1 MNAFQLALTDEE
13 KNFCR
18 DLIRHTIADGLGL
31 AQGPKPALESETLN
45 MELGAFVTLK
55 LGGRL
60 RGCIGNVVGN
70 GPLVATIERMA
81 QAAAFEDPRFA
92 PVTAGEFPELEI
104 EVSVM
109 GPLTPCPDPELIEV
123 GRHGLYI
130 RKSMHSGLLLPQ
142 VATEWGWDR
151 ETFLDQTCVKAGLPK
166 GSWRKSKT
174 EIWWFEAVI
183 F

>member
-1 MNAFQLALTDEE
+1 MTFELVLTEAEKRHCKDLAHWA
-13 KNFCR
+13 
-18 DLIRHTIADGLGL
+18 IRSHLGL
-31 AQGPKPALESETLN
+31 TSEPRPVLDSRTLG
-45 MELGAFVTLK
+45 EDLGAFVTLK
-55 LGGRL
+55 RDGRL

-70 GPLVATIERMA
+70 GPLDATIERMA
-81 QAAAFEDPRFA
+81 GAAAFEDPRFA
-92 PVTAGEFPELEI
+92 PLAADELDDLHMEI
-104 EVSVM
+104 SVM
-109 GPLTPCPDPELIEV
+109 GPLSPCPDPELIEV

-130 RKSMHSGLLLPQ
+130 RKAMHSGLLLPQ

-166 GSWRKSKT
+166 GTWRKPKT

>member
-1 MNAFQLALTDEE
+1 MQDFQLVLTDAE
-13 KNFCR
+13 KRFCKELAR
-18 DLIRHTIADGLGL
+18 YAIAQELDQ
-31 AQGPKPALESETLN
+31 AAEKPALQSETLRA
-45 MELGAFVTLK
+45 ELGAFVTLK
-55 LGGRL
+55 KDGQL

-70 GPLVATIERMA
+70 GPLVETIERMA
-81 QAAAFEDPRFA
+81 KAAAFEDPRFP
-92 PVTAGEFPELEI
+92 PVSAAEAGGLAVEI
-104 EVSVM
+104 SVM
-109 GPLTPCPDPELIEV
+109 GPLTLCPDPELIEV

-130 RKSMHSGLLLPQ
+130 RKSIHAGLLLPQ
-142 VATEWGWDR
+142 VAVEQGWDR

>member
-1 MNAFQLALTDEE
+1 MNAFELIFTDEE
-13 KNFCR
+13 KRFCKDLVDWVIR
-18 DLIRHTIADGLGL
+18 DHLGL
-31 AQGPKPALESETLN
+31 TSDPKPVMDSRTLRE
-45 MELGAFVTLK
+45 ELGAFVTLK
-55 LGGRL
+55 SGGRL
-60 RGCIGNVVGN
+60 RGCIGNIVGK

-81 QAAAFEDPRFA
+81 GAAAFEDPRFA
-92 PVTAGEFPELEI
+92 PLAADEIEGLHI

-109 GPLTPCPDPELIEV
+109 GPLSPCPDPELIEP

-130 RKSMHSGLLLPQ
+130 RKAMHSGLLLPQ

-166 GSWRKSKT
+166 GTWRKPKT

>member
-1 MNAFQLALTDEE
+1 MNTFELVLTDAE
-13 KNFCR
+13 KRFCK
-18 DLIRHTIADGLGL
+18 DLVAWTIRYHLGG
-31 AQGPKPALESETLN
+31 ATGPKPALDSTTLN
-45 MELGAFVTLK
+45 EELGAFVTLK
-55 LGGRL
+55 REGRL
-60 RGCIGNVVGN
+60 RGCIGNIVGK

-81 QAAAFEDPRFA
+81 GAAAFEDPRF
-92 PVTAGEFPELEI
+92 PPLTAEELDDLEI

-166 GSWRKSKT
+166 GTWRKPKT

>member
-1 MNAFQLALTDEE
+1 VNTFELVLTDAE
-13 KNFCR
+13 KRFCK
-18 DLIRHTIADGLGL
+18 DLVVWAIRHHLGQTADPRPVLDS
-31 AQGPKPALESETLN
+31 QTLSA
-45 MELGAFVTLK
+45 ELGAFVTLK
-55 LGGRL
+55 REGRL
-60 RGCIGNVVGN
+60 RGCIGNIVGN
-70 GPLVATIERMA
+70 GPLAATIERMA
-81 QAAAFEDPRFA
+81 GAAAFEDPRF
-92 PVTAGEFPELEI
+92 PPLTAGELDDLAI

-130 RKSMHSGLLLPQ
+130 RKSIHSGLLLPQ

-166 GSWRKSKT
+166 GTWRKPKT

>member
-1 MNAFQLALTDEE
+1 MNTFELVLTDEE
-13 KNFCR
+13 KRFCK
-18 DLIRHTIADGLGL
+18 DLVIWVIRQHLGQTSE
-31 AQGPKPALESETLN
+31 ARPALDSKTLSA
-45 MELGAFVTLK
+45 ELGAFVTLK
-55 LGGRL
+55 RDGRL
-60 RGCIGNVVGN
+60 RGCIGNIVGS
-70 GPLVATIERMA
+70 GPLAATIERMA
-81 QAAAFEDPRFA
+81 GAAAFEDPRFPA
-92 PVTAGEFPELEI
+92 LTAGELADLEI

-109 GPLTPCPDPELIEV
+109 GPLTLCPDPELIKV

-166 GSWRKSKT
+166 GTWRKSKT

>member
-13 KNFCR
+13 KRFCKN
-18 DLIRHTIADGLGL
+18 LILHTIADRLGL
-31 AQGPKPALESETLN
+31 AEGPKPVLVSETLN
-45 MELGAFVTLK
+45 RELGAFVTLK
-55 LGGRL
+55 IQGRL
-60 RGCIGNVVGN
+60 RGCIGNIVGN

-81 QAAAFEDPRFA
+81 LAAAFEDPRFP
-92 PVTAGEFPELEI
+92 PVSAGEYPELEL

-109 GPLTPCPDPELIEV
+109 GPLSPCPDPELIEV

-166 GSWRKSKT
+166 GTWRKPKT

>member
-1 MNAFQLALTDEE
+1 MSTFELILTDEE
-13 KNFCR
+13 KRFCK
-18 DLIRHTIADGLGL
+18 DLVGWVIRHHLGL
-31 AQGPKPALESETLN
+31 TSDLRPVLDSKTLSE
-45 MELGAFVTLK
+45 ELGAFVTLK
-55 LGGRL
+55 RGGRL
-60 RGCIGNVVGN
+60 RGCIGNIVGN
-70 GPLVATIERMA
+70 GPLLSTIERMA
-81 QAAAFEDPRFA
+81 GAAAFEDPRFPPLTVA
-92 PVTAGEFPELEI
+92 EFDDLEV

-109 GPLTPCPDPELIEV
+109 GPLTPCPDPGLIEV

-166 GSWRKSKT
+166 GTWRKPKT

>member
-1 MNAFQLALTDEE
+1 MQDFHLSLTDEE
-13 KNFCR
+13 KRFCKG
-18 DLIRHTIADGLGL
+18 LIRWVIAHHLGL
-31 AQGPKPALESETLN
+31 PGEKPRLESATLDA
-45 MELGAFVTLK
+45 ELGAFVTLK
-55 LGGRL
+55 KGGHL
-60 RGCIGNVVGN
+60 RGCIGNIVGS

-81 QAAAFEDPRFA
+81 GAAAFEDPRFP
-92 PVTAGEFPELEI
+92 PVAAAEFDELEI
-104 EVSVM
+104 EVSVL
-109 GPLTPCPDPELIEV
+109 GPLTQCPDPELIEV

-166 GSWRKSKT
+166 GTWRKPKV
-174 EIWWFEAVI
+174 EIWWFEAEI

>member
-1 MNAFQLALTDEE
+1 MQEFQLVLTDAE
-13 KNFCR
+13 KVFCK
-18 DLIRHTIADGLGL
+18 DLIRSVIAGHLGL
-31 AQGPKPALESETLN
+31 PASRPSIESRTLQ

-55 LGGRL
+55 IGGHL
-60 RGCIGNVVGN
+60 RGCIGNIVGN
-70 GPLVATIERMA
+70 GPLLATIERMA
-81 QAAAFEDPRFA
+81 GAAAFEDPRFS
-92 PVTAGEFPELEI
+92 PLTAEEFSQLEI

-109 GPLTPCPDPELIEV
+109 GPLSICPDPELIEM

-166 GSWRKSKT
+166 GTWRKSKT

>member
-1 MNAFQLALTDEE
+1 M
-13 KNFCR
+13 
-18 DLIRHTIADGLGL
+18 
-31 AQGPKPALESETLN
+31 PPASMT
-45 MELGAFVTLK
+45 K
-55 LGGRL
+55 
-60 RGCIGNVVGN
+60 
-70 GPLVATIERMA
+70 
-81 QAAAFEDPRFA
+81 
-92 PVTAGEFPELEI
+92 
-104 EVSVM
+104 
-109 GPLTPCPDPELIEV
+109 CPDPELIKV

-166 GSWRKSKT
+166 GTWRKSKT

>member
-1 MNAFQLALTDEE
+1 MQEFHLSLTDAE
-13 KNFCR
+13 KSFCKS
-18 DLIRHTIADGLGL
+18 LIRWVMASHLGL
-31 AQGPKPALESETLN
+31 SGEKPTLESATLQA
-45 MELGAFVTLK
+45 ELGAFVTLK
-55 LGGRL
+55 KDGQL

-81 QAAAFEDPRFA
+81 QAAAFEDPRFS
-92 PVTAGEFPELEI
+92 PVTAEELEQLEI

-109 GPLTPCPDPELIEV
+109 GPLTPCPNPELIEI

-130 RKSMHSGLLLPQ
+130 RKSLHSGLLLPQ

-166 GSWRKSKT
+166 GSWRKPKV
-174 EIWWFEAVI
+174 ELWWFEAEI

>member
-1 MNAFQLALTDEE
+1 MSSDTLGRELLTLARSAIAARFGQVVAAATASDPALTV
-13 KNFCR
+13 
-18 DLIRHTIADGLGL
+18 
-31 AQGPKPALESETLN
+31 P
-45 MELGAFVTLK
+45 GATFVTLTQQ
-55 LGGRL
+55 GRL

-81 QAAAFEDPRFA
+81 GAAAFEDPRFPPLA
-92 PVTAGEFPELEI
+92 AEELDDLDI
-104 EVSVM
+104 EVSVL
-109 GPLTPCPDPELIEV
+109 GPITPCPDPELIEI

-130 RKSMHSGLLLPQ
+130 RKSLHSGLLLPQ

-166 GSWRKSKT
+166 GTWRKSKV

>member
-1 MNAFQLALTDEE
+1 MNSFKLVLTDEE
-13 KNFCR
+13 KRFCKDLVVWVIR
-18 DLIRHTIADGLGL
+18 DHLGL
-31 AQGPKPALESETLN
+31 ASEPRPVFESRTLSE
-45 MELGAFVTLK
+45 ELGAFVTLK
-55 LGGRL
+55 REGRL
-60 RGCIGNVVGN
+60 RGCIGNIVGN

-81 QAAAFEDPRFA
+81 GAAAFEDPRFPPLKA
-92 PVTAGEFPELEI
+92 EELADLDI

-109 GPLTPCPDPELIEV
+109 GPLTPCPDPELVEV

>member
-1 MNAFQLALTDEE
+1 MDAFQLVLSDEE
-13 KNFCR
+13 KRFCK
-18 DLIRHTIADGLGL
+18 DLIRYVITHHLGC
-31 AQGPKPALESETLN
+31 AIGPKPTLESQTLN

-55 LGGRL
+55 RRGRL
-60 RGCIGNVVGN
+60 RGCIGNIVGC
-70 GPLVATIERMA
+70 GPLVATLERMA
-81 QAAAFEDPRFA
+81 GAAAFEDPRFS
-92 PVTAGEFPELEI
+92 PLTAEELDDLTI

-109 GPLTPCPDPELIEV
+109 GPLTLCPDPELIEI

-130 RKSMHSGLLLPQ
+130 RKSMHCGLLLPQ
-142 VATEWGWDR
+142 VATECGWDR

-166 GSWRKSKT
+166 GTWRKSKT

>member
-1 MNAFQLALTDEE
+1 MNAFQLVLTDEE
-13 KNFCR
+13 KRFCK
-18 DLIRHTIADGLGL
+18 DLIRYVIAHHLGQ
-31 AQGPKPALESETLN
+31 AEGPEPALASETLN

-55 LGGRL
+55 RQGRL

-81 QAAAFEDPRFA
+81 GAAAFEDPRFPPLA
-92 PVTAGEFPELEI
+92 AEELADLDI
-104 EVSVM
+104 EVSVL
-109 GPLTPCPDPELIEV
+109 GPITPCPDPELIEI

-130 RKSMHSGLLLPQ
+130 RKSLHSGLLLPQ

-166 GSWRKSKT
+166 GSWRKPKV

>member
-1 MNAFQLALTDEE
+1 MQEFHLTLTDVE
-13 KNFCR
+13 KSFCKS
-18 DLIRHTIADGLGL
+18 LIRWVMARNLG
-31 AQGPKPALESETLN
+31 QPGEKPTLESATLQA
-45 MELGAFVTLK
+45 ELGAFVTLK
-55 LGGRL
+55 KKGQL

-81 QAAAFEDPRFA
+81 QAAAFEDPRFS
-92 PVTAGEFPELEI
+92 PVTAEELEQLEI

-109 GPLTPCPDPELIEV
+109 GPLTPCPDPELIEI

-166 GSWRKSKT
+166 GTWRKPKV
-174 EIWWFEAVI
+174 ELWWFEAEI

>member
-1 MNAFQLALTDEE
+1 MQEFHLSLTDAE
-13 KNFCR
+13 KSFCKS
-18 DLIRHTIADGLGL
+18 LIRWVMASHLG
-31 AQGPKPALESETLN
+31 QPGEKPTLESATLQA
-45 MELGAFVTLK
+45 ELGAFVTLK
-55 LGGRL
+55 KDGQL

-81 QAAAFEDPRFA
+81 QAAAFEDPRFS
-92 PVTAGEFPELEI
+92 PVTAEELEQLEI

-109 GPLTPCPDPELIEV
+109 GPLTPCPNPELIEI

-130 RKSMHSGLLLPQ
+130 RKSLHSGLLLPQ

-166 GSWRKSKT
+166 GSWRKPKV
-174 EIWWFEAVI
+174 ELWWFEAEI

>member
-1 MNAFQLALTDEE
+1 MNAFELILTDEE
-13 KNFCR
+13 KRFCKELVDWVIR
-18 DLIRHTIADGLGL
+18 DHLGL
-31 AQGPKPALESETLN
+31 TSDPKPVMDSRTLRE
-45 MELGAFVTLK
+45 ELGAFVTLK
-55 LGGRL
+55 SGGRL
-60 RGCIGNVVGN
+60 RGCIGNIVGK

-81 QAAAFEDPRFA
+81 GAAAFEDPRFA
-92 PVTAGEFPELEI
+92 PLTADEI
-104 EVSVM
+104 EGLQVEVSVM
-109 GPLTPCPDPELIEV
+109 GPLSPCPDPELIEP

-130 RKSMHSGLLLPQ
+130 RKAMHSGLLLPQ

-166 GSWRKSKT
+166 GTWRKPKT

>member
-1 MNAFQLALTDEE
+1 MNAFQLHLTDEE
-13 KNFCR
+13 KRFCK
-18 DLIRHTIADGLGL
+18 DLIRHVIARHLGL
-31 AQGPKPALESETLN
+31 EAGSAPVLASETLN
-45 MELGAFVTLK
+45 SELGAFVTLK
-55 LGGRL
+55 LHGRL
-60 RGCIGNVVGN
+60 RGCIGNIVGN
-70 GPLVATIERMA
+70 GPLLATIERMA
-81 QAAAFEDPRFA
+81 GAAAFEDPRFS
-92 PVTAGEFPELEI
+92 PVTAAEFPELEI

-109 GPLTPCPDPELIEV
+109 GPLTLCPDPELIEI

-166 GSWRKSKT
+166 GTWRKSKV

>member
-1 MNAFQLALTDEE
+1 MQDFQLQLTDEE
-13 KNFCR
+13 KRFCK
-18 DLIRHTIADGLGL
+18 DLIRFVIADHLG
-31 AQGPKPALESETLN
+31 QPATRPRLDSTMLQS
-45 MELGAFVTLK
+45 ELGAFVTLK
-55 LGGRL
+55 KGGQL
-60 RGCIGNVVGN
+60 RGCIGNIIGN
-70 GPLVATIERMA
+70 GPLVQTVERMA
-81 QAAAFEDPRFA
+81 GAAAFEDPRF
-92 PVTAGEFPELEI
+92 PPLTAAELPDLNI

-109 GPLTPCPDPELIEV
+109 GPLTLCPDPERIEI

-166 GSWRKSKT
+166 GTWRKSKV
-174 EIWWFEAVI
+174 ELWWFEAVI